1 MQKKIEGVIAVP
13 LTPFDQDGNIDYTA
27 IEEIIEF
34 MIGKGIHGMF
44 PCGSVS
50 LGPLMKPEERKQV
63 LEFIVKV
70 NQERVPII
78 AQIGAADTRT
88 AVDLARHAQSL
99 RVDAVASIPPFY
111 IPTDEEAIYE
121 HFKEIKEAVEIP
133 VYAYNNLWTGK
144 IISPR
149 LFKRLVDLGYQGM
162 KDAGEN
168 ILLHYNYLR
177 IAPSSFNLL
186 MGNETLA
193 LPAFAMGINGFTSG
207 TVNAFPELNLEL
219 YRSFK
224 KGELE
229 KYIIEKKKSI
239 KTLQGYKPKII
250 ESLYEG
256 KALNIIDAFNTW
268 QLLNK
273 QNLDSDKIRAALYN
287 KIVVP
292 LFAIAL
298 LLILFFK
305 LPFHARMM
313 NIGSVI
319 ALSLGATF
327 VIWGILFGLNQMS
340 SNGVLA
346 PEFTSILPIVLLWLY
361 AIYVYITDEKSI
373 A

>member
-1 MQKKIEGVIAVP
+1 MEQKIQGVIAVL
-13 LTPFDQDGNIDYTA
+13 LTPFDQDGNINYTA
-27 IEEIIEF
+27 MEEIIEF
-34 MIGKGIHGMF
+34 MVGKGIHGVF
-44 PCGSVS
+44 SCGSIS

-70 NQERVPII
+70 NRERVPII

-99 RVDAVASIPPFY
+99 GVDAVASIPPFY
-111 IPTDEEAIYE
+111 IPTDEEDMYE

-149 LFKRLVDLGYQGM
+149 LFKRLVDIGYQGM

-177 IAPSSFNLL
+177 LAPPSFNLL

-193 LPAFAMGINGFTSG
+193 LPAFVMGINGFTSG

-229 KYIIEKKKSI
+229 KAAK
-239 KTLQGYKPKII
+239 LQQKI
-250 ESLYEG
+250 L
-256 KALNIIDAFNTW
+256 
-268 QLLNK
+268 QLTE
-273 QNLDSDKIRAALYN
+273 
-287 KIVVP
+287 
-292 LFAIAL
+292 
-298 LLILFFK
+298 IL
-305 LPFHARMM
+305 
-313 NIGSVI
+313 
-319 ALSLGATF
+319 
-327 VIWGILFGLNQMS
+327 
-340 SNGVLA
+340 
-346 PEFTSILPIVLLWLY
+346 
-361 AIYVYITDEKSI
+361 SI
-373 A
+373 APAISNIYACIKMRGINFGQPRRPLRSVSKELQEEMKEKISQLGLLEEPYY

>member
-1 MQKKIEGVIAVP
+1 MEQKIQGVIAVP
-13 LTPFDQDGNIDYTA
+13 LTPFDQDGNIDYSA
-27 IEEIIEF
+27 LERLIEF

-44 PCGSVS
+44 PCGSLS

-70 NQERVPII
+70 NRERVPII

-99 RVDAVASIPPFY
+99 GVDTIASIPPFY
-111 IPTDEEAIYE
+111 IPTDEEDMYE

-149 LFKRLVDLGYQGM
+149 LFMRLVDLGYQGM

-177 IAPSSFNLL
+177 LAPPSFNLL

-193 LPAFAMGINGFTSG
+193 LPALTMGVNGFTSG

-229 KYIIEKKKSI
+229 KAAKLQQKILRLTEILSIAPTISNMYACINLRGIKFGQPRRPLRSISLKLQEKMK
-239 KTLQGYKPKII
+239 
-250 ESLYEG
+250 
-256 KALNIIDAFNTW
+256 
-268 QLLNK
+268 
-273 QNLDSDKIRAALYN
+273 DKIHQLG
-287 KIVVP
+287 
-292 LFAIAL
+292 L
-298 LLILFFK
+298 LEE
-305 LPFHARMM
+305 P
-313 NIGSVI
+313 
-319 ALSLGATF
+319 
-327 VIWGILFGLNQMS
+327 
-340 SNGVLA
+340 
-346 PEFTSILPIVLLWLY
+346 Y
-361 AIYVYITDEKSI
+361 Y
-373 A
+373 

>member
-63 LEFIVKV
+63 LEFIVKI

-88 AVDLARHAQSL
+88 SVDLARHAQSL

-144 IISPR
+144 IIAPR

-229 KYIIEKKKSI
+229 KAAK
-239 KTLQGYKPKII
+239 LQQKI
-250 ESLYEG
+250 L
-256 KALNIIDAFNTW
+256 
-268 QLLNK
+268 QLTE
-273 QNLDSDKIRAALYN
+273 
-287 KIVVP
+287 
-292 LFAIAL
+292 
-298 LLILFFK
+298 IL
-305 LPFHARMM
+305 
-313 NIGSVI
+313 
-319 ALSLGATF
+319 
-327 VIWGILFGLNQMS
+327 
-340 SNGVLA
+340 
-346 PEFTSILPIVLLWLY
+346 
-361 AIYVYITDEKSI
+361 SI
-373 A
+373 APAISNIYACIKMRGINFGQPRRPLRSVSKELQEEMKEKISQLGLLEEPYY

>member
-1 MQKKIEGVIAVP
+1 MQRKIQGVIAVP

-27 IEEIIEF
+27 MEEIIEF
-34 MIGKGIHGMF
+34 MVGKGIHGVF
-44 PCGSVS
+44 SCGSIS

-70 NQERVPII
+70 NRERVPII

-99 RVDAVASIPPFY
+99 AVDAIASIPPFY
-111 IPTDEEAIYE
+111 IPTDEEDMYE

-177 IAPSSFNLL
+177 LAPPSFNLL

-193 LPAFAMGINGFTSG
+193 LPALTMGVNGFTSG

-219 YRSFK
+219 YRLFK

-229 KYIIEKKKSI
+229 KAAKLQQKILQLTEILSI
-239 KTLQGYKPKII
+239 APAISNMYACI
-250 ESLYEG
+250 
-256 KALNIIDAFNTW
+256 
-268 QLLNK
+268 
-273 QNLDSDKIRAALYN
+273 NLRGIKFGQPRRPLRPISSELKEKIRDEISQLG
-287 KIVVP
+287 
-292 LFAIAL
+292 L
-298 LLILFFK
+298 LEE
-305 LPFHARMM
+305 P
-313 NIGSVI
+313 
-319 ALSLGATF
+319 
-327 VIWGILFGLNQMS
+327 
-340 SNGVLA
+340 
-346 PEFTSILPIVLLWLY
+346 Y
-361 AIYVYITDEKSI
+361 Y
-373 A
+373 

>member
-63 LEFIVKV
+63 LEFIVKI

-88 AVDLARHAQSL
+88 SVDLARHAQSL

-144 IISPR
+144 VISPR

-229 KYIIEKKKSI
+229 KAAK
-239 KTLQGYKPKII
+239 LQQKI
-250 ESLYEG
+250 L
-256 KALNIIDAFNTW
+256 
-268 QLLNK
+268 QLTE
-273 QNLDSDKIRAALYN
+273 
-287 KIVVP
+287 
-292 LFAIAL
+292 
-298 LLILFFK
+298 IL
-305 LPFHARMM
+305 
-313 NIGSVI
+313 
-319 ALSLGATF
+319 
-327 VIWGILFGLNQMS
+327 
-340 SNGVLA
+340 
-346 PEFTSILPIVLLWLY
+346 
-361 AIYVYITDEKSI
+361 SI
-373 A
+373 APAISNIYACIKMRGINFGQPRRPLRSVSKELQEEMKEKISQLGLLEEPYY

>member
-1 MQKKIEGVIAVP
+1 VEQKIQGVIAVL
-13 LTPFDQDGNIDYTA
+13 LTPFDQDGNINYTA
-27 IEEIIEF
+27 MEEIIEF
-34 MIGKGIHGMF
+34 MVGKGIHGVF
-44 PCGSVS
+44 SCGSIS

-70 NQERVPII
+70 NRERVPII

-99 RVDAVASIPPFY
+99 GVDAVASIPPFY
-111 IPTDEEAIYE
+111 IPTDEEDMYE

-149 LFKRLVDLGYQGM
+149 LFKRLVDIGYQGM

-177 IAPSSFNLL
+177 LAPPSFNLL

-193 LPAFAMGINGFTSG
+193 LPAFVMGINGFTSG

-229 KYIIEKKKSI
+229 KAAK
-239 KTLQGYKPKII
+239 LQQKILRLT
-250 ESLYEG
+250 E
-256 KALNIIDAFNTW
+256 
-268 QLLNK
+268 
-273 QNLDSDKIRAALYN
+273 
-287 KIVVP
+287 
-292 LFAIAL
+292 
-298 LLILFFK
+298 IL
-305 LPFHARMM
+305 
-313 NIGSVI
+313 
-319 ALSLGATF
+319 
-327 VIWGILFGLNQMS
+327 
-340 SNGVLA
+340 
-346 PEFTSILPIVLLWLY
+346 
-361 AIYVYITDEKSI
+361 SI
-373 A
+373 APAISNIYACIKMRGINFGQPRRPLRSVSKELQEEMKEKISQLGLLEEPYY

>member
-1 MQKKIEGVIAVP
+1 MQRKIEGVIAVL
-13 LTPFDQDGNIDYTA
+13 LTPFDKDGNINYSA
-27 IEEIIEF
+27 MEELIEF
-34 MIGKGIHGMF
+34 LIGKGIYGMF
-44 PCGSVS
+44 PCGSIS

-70 NQERVPII
+70 NRERVPII

-99 RVDAVASIPPFY
+99 AVDAVASIPPFY
-111 IPTDEEAIYE
+111 IPTNEEDMYE

-144 IISPR
+144 IISPS

-177 IAPSSFNLL
+177 LAPPSFNLL

-193 LPAFAMGINGFTSG
+193 LPALIMGVSGFTSG

-229 KYIIEKKKSI
+229 KAAKLQQKILQLVEILSIGPAISTMYACVKLRGLKFGQPRRPLRSISLELQEKI
-239 KTLQGYKPKII
+239 KEKI
-250 ESLYEG
+250 G
-256 KALNIIDAFNTW
+256 
-268 QLLNK
+268 QLG
-273 QNLDSDKIRAALYN
+273 
-287 KIVVP
+287 
-292 LFAIAL
+292 L
-298 LLILFFK
+298 LEE
-305 LPFHARMM
+305 P
-313 NIGSVI
+313 
-319 ALSLGATF
+319 
-327 VIWGILFGLNQMS
+327 
-340 SNGVLA
+340 
-346 PEFTSILPIVLLWLY
+346 Y
-361 AIYVYITDEKSI
+361 Y
-373 A
+373 

>member
-1 MQKKIEGVIAVP
+1 MQRKIEGVIAV
-13 LTPFDQDGNIDYTA
+13 LFTPFEQNGNIDYTA
-27 IEEIIEF
+27 MEELIEF

-50 LGPLMKPEERKQV
+50 LGPLMSPEERKQL

-70 NQERVPII
+70 NRERVPII

-99 RVDAVASIPPFY
+99 GVDAIASIPPFY
-111 IPTDEEAIYE
+111 IPTDEEDMYE

-149 LFKRLVDLGYQGM
+149 LFKRLVDIGYQGM

-177 IAPSSFNLL
+177 LAPPFFNLL

-193 LPAFAMGINGFTSG
+193 LPALVMGVSGFTSG

-219 YRSFK
+219 YRTFK

-229 KYIIEKKKSI
+229 KAAK
-239 KTLQGYKPKII
+239 LQQKI
-250 ESLYEG
+250 L
-256 KALNIIDAFNTW
+256 
-268 QLLNK
+268 QLTE
-273 QNLDSDKIRAALYN
+273 
-287 KIVVP
+287 
-292 LFAIAL
+292 
-298 LLILFFK
+298 IL
-305 LPFHARMM
+305 
-313 NIGSVI
+313 
-319 ALSLGATF
+319 
-327 VIWGILFGLNQMS
+327 
-340 SNGVLA
+340 
-346 PEFTSILPIVLLWLY
+346 
-361 AIYVYITDEKSI
+361 SI
-373 A
+373 APAISNIYACINLRGINFGQPRRPLRSISKELQEEIKEKISQLRLLEEPYY

>member
-1 MQKKIEGVIAVP
+1 MEQKIQGVIAVV
-13 LTPFDQDGNIDYTA
+13 LTPFDKEENIDYSA
-27 IEEIIEF
+27 LERLIEF
-34 MIGKGIHGMF
+34 MLSKGIHGLF
-44 PCGSVS
+44 PCGSIS
-50 LGPLMKPEERKQV
+50 LGPLMKPEERKRV

-70 NQERVPII
+70 NRERVPII

-99 RVDAVASIPPFY
+99 GVDAVASIPPFY
-111 IPTDEEAIYE
+111 IPTDEEDMYE

-177 IAPSSFNLL
+177 LAPPSFNLL

-193 LPAFAMGINGFTSG
+193 LPALTMGVNGFTSG

-229 KYIIEKKKSI
+229 KAAKLQQKILQLTEILSI
-239 KTLQGYKPKII
+239 APVISSMYACINLRGIKFGQPRRPLRPLSLELQ
-250 ESLYEG
+250 
-256 KALNIIDAFNTW
+256 
-268 QLLNK
+268 
-273 QNLDSDKIRAALYN
+273 DKIKNRIFHLG
-287 KIVVP
+287 
-292 LFAIAL
+292 L
-298 LLILFFK
+298 LEE
-305 LPFHARMM
+305 P
-313 NIGSVI
+313 
-319 ALSLGATF
+319 
-327 VIWGILFGLNQMS
+327 
-340 SNGVLA
+340 
-346 PEFTSILPIVLLWLY
+346 Y
-361 AIYVYITDEKSI
+361 Y
-373 A
+373 

>member
-50 LGPLMKPEERKQV
+50 LGPLMKLEERKQV

-88 AVDLARHAQSL
+88 SVDLARHAQSL

-229 KYIIEKKKSI
+229 KAAK
-239 KTLQGYKPKII
+239 LQQKI
-250 ESLYEG
+250 L
-256 KALNIIDAFNTW
+256 
-268 QLLNK
+268 QLTE
-273 QNLDSDKIRAALYN
+273 
-287 KIVVP
+287 
-292 LFAIAL
+292 
-298 LLILFFK
+298 IL
-305 LPFHARMM
+305 
-313 NIGSVI
+313 
-319 ALSLGATF
+319 
-327 VIWGILFGLNQMS
+327 
-340 SNGVLA
+340 
-346 PEFTSILPIVLLWLY
+346 
-361 AIYVYITDEKSI
+361 SI
-373 A
+373 APAISNIYACIKMRGINFGQPRRPLRSVSKELQEEMKEKISQLGLLEEPYY

>member
-27 IEEIIEF
+27 MEEIIEF

-70 NQERVPII
+70 NRRRVPII

-99 RVDAVASIPPFY
+99 GVDAVASIPPFY
-111 IPTDEEAIYE
+111 IPTNEEDMYE
-121 HFKEIKEAVEIP
+121 HFKVIKEAVEIP

-144 IISPR
+144 IISPH

-177 IAPSSFNLL
+177 IAPPSFNLL

-193 LPAFAMGINGFTSG
+193 LPAFVMGIKGFTSG

-229 KYIIEKKKSI
+229 KAAK
-239 KTLQGYKPKII
+239 LQQKI
-250 ESLYEG
+250 L
-256 KALNIIDAFNTW
+256 
-268 QLLNK
+268 QLTE
-273 QNLDSDKIRAALYN
+273 
-287 KIVVP
+287 
-292 LFAIAL
+292 
-298 LLILFFK
+298 IL
-305 LPFHARMM
+305 
-313 NIGSVI
+313 
-319 ALSLGATF
+319 
-327 VIWGILFGLNQMS
+327 
-340 SNGVLA
+340 
-346 PEFTSILPIVLLWLY
+346 
-361 AIYVYITDEKSI
+361 SI
-373 A
+373 APAISNIYACIKMRGINFGQPRRPLRSVSKELQEEMKEKISQLGLLEEPYY

>member
-1 MQKKIEGVIAVP
+1 MEKKIQGVIAVP

-27 IEEIIEF
+27 MEEIIEF
-34 MIGKGIHGMF
+34 MLGKGIHGVF
-44 PCGSVS
+44 SCGSIS

-70 NQERVPII
+70 NRERVPII

-99 RVDAVASIPPFY
+99 GVDAVASIPPFY
-111 IPTDEEAIYE
+111 IPTDEEDMYE

-177 IAPSSFNLL
+177 LAPPSFNLL

-193 LPAFAMGINGFTSG
+193 LPALTMGVNGFTSG

-229 KYIIEKKKSI
+229 KAAKLQQKILQLTEILSIAPAISNMYACINLRGIKFGQPRRPLRSISLELQEKMK
-239 KTLQGYKPKII
+239 
-250 ESLYEG
+250 
-256 KALNIIDAFNTW
+256 
-268 QLLNK
+268 
-273 QNLDSDKIRAALYN
+273 DKIYQLG
-287 KIVVP
+287 
-292 LFAIAL
+292 L
-298 LLILFFK
+298 LEE
-305 LPFHARMM
+305 P
-313 NIGSVI
+313 
-319 ALSLGATF
+319 
-327 VIWGILFGLNQMS
+327 
-340 SNGVLA
+340 
-346 PEFTSILPIVLLWLY
+346 Y
-361 AIYVYITDEKSI
+361 Y
-373 A
+373 

>member
-1 MQKKIEGVIAVP
+1 MEQKIQGVIAVP

-27 IEEIIEF
+27 MEEIIEF
-34 MIGKGIHGMF
+34 MLGKGIHGVF
-44 PCGSVS
+44 SCGSIS

-63 LEFIVKV
+63 LKFIVKV
-70 NQERVPII
+70 NRERVPII

-99 RVDAVASIPPFY
+99 GVDAVASIPPFY
-111 IPTDEEAIYE
+111 IPTDEEDMYE

-149 LFKRLVDLGYQGM
+149 LFKRLIDLGYQGM

-177 IAPSSFNLL
+177 LAPPSFNLL

-193 LPAFAMGINGFTSG
+193 LPALTMGVNGFTSG

-229 KYIIEKKKSI
+229 KAAKLQQKILQLTEILSIAPAISNMYACINLRGIKFGQPRRPLRSISLELQEKMK
-239 KTLQGYKPKII
+239 
-250 ESLYEG
+250 
-256 KALNIIDAFNTW
+256 
-268 QLLNK
+268 
-273 QNLDSDKIRAALYN
+273 DKIYKLG
-287 KIVVP
+287 
-292 LFAIAL
+292 L
-298 LLILFFK
+298 LEE
-305 LPFHARMM
+305 P
-313 NIGSVI
+313 
-319 ALSLGATF
+319 
-327 VIWGILFGLNQMS
+327 
-340 SNGVLA
+340 
-346 PEFTSILPIVLLWLY
+346 Y
-361 AIYVYITDEKSI
+361 Y
-373 A
+373 

>member
-1 MQKKIEGVIAVP
+1 MEQKIQGVIAVP
-13 LTPFDQDGNIDYTA
+13 LTPFDQDGNIDYTGM
-27 IEEIIEF
+27 EEIIEF
-34 MIGKGIHGMF
+34 MLGKGIHGVF
-44 PCGSVS
+44 SCGSIS

-70 NQERVPII
+70 NRERVPII

-88 AVDLARHAQSL
+88 AVNLARHAQSL
-99 RVDAVASIPPFY
+99 GVDAVASIPPFY
-111 IPTDEEAIYE
+111 IPTDEEDMYE

-177 IAPSSFNLL
+177 LAPPSFNLL

-193 LPAFAMGINGFTSG
+193 LPALTMGVNGFTSG

-229 KYIIEKKKSI
+229 KAAKLQQKILQLTEILSIAPAISNMYACINLRGIKFGQPRRPLRSISLELQEKMK
-239 KTLQGYKPKII
+239 
-250 ESLYEG
+250 
-256 KALNIIDAFNTW
+256 
-268 QLLNK
+268 
-273 QNLDSDKIRAALYN
+273 DKIYQLG
-287 KIVVP
+287 
-292 LFAIAL
+292 L
-298 LLILFFK
+298 LEE
-305 LPFHARMM
+305 P
-313 NIGSVI
+313 
-319 ALSLGATF
+319 
-327 VIWGILFGLNQMS
+327 
-340 SNGVLA
+340 
-346 PEFTSILPIVLLWLY
+346 Y
-361 AIYVYITDEKSI
+361 Y
-373 A
+373 